1 MTWLKGKKTYIVA
14 ALGILISLVE
24 FLSVG
29 DFSLASLIAL
39 FQQDQVALLAA
50 TIRAGIGN
58 K

>member
-39 FQQDQVALLAA
+39 FQQDQVAILAA